1 MNFFW
6 IEWITSVLEASTR
19 CTSRFLSSFC
29 VFLLTMVD
37 TSVADLATPI
47 TSKKRKHEMKI
58 HKKMCRDLWKVQLK
72 IRNEEFVKYQFS
84 DVISEKNTV
93 KPD

>member
-47 TSKKRKHEMKI
+47 TSKKRRKHEMKI
-58 HKKMCRDLWKVQLK
+58 HKKMCVVICEKYSWK
-72 IRNEEFVKYQFS
+72 S
-84 DVISEKNTV
+84 AMKNL
-93 KPD
+93 